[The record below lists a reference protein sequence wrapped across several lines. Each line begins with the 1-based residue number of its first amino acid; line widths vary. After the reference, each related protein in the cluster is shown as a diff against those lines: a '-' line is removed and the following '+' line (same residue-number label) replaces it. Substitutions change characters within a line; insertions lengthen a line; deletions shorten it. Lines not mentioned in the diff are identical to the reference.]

1 MASLNPVCRIRYGQ
15 WLSVLLGS
23 MFAVVS
29 SECLAASEVGGKP
42 EKSDVVVVYT
52 QPSGGF
58 TPVWVAYEAGL
69 FKKYGLNVKFQVLN
83 PQVAAQAVVAGEV
96 DFSTAGSELI
106 SARLKGARVKYFGG
120 TLQQLIFQMWGVKEI
135 TSIQQLRGKT
145 VAATTPRAAV
155 DAATR
160 ETLKKNGIIPDKEV
174 SILYVQTVPAVLIS
188 IITGKT
194 AAGTLS
200 APNTLKAREAGLN
213 LLADIGRLNIPGIQV
228 TYSATESYLKRNP
241 NTTYAFLKAIA
252 EGVLLAKTDPS
263 VAKKAIAKYAKIDDP
278 KMLDGTYDAF
288 APYWDNSLAVRPE
301 VIRAQFDYLDE
312 KEFPAARNTDP
323 REFFDNSFVENLE
336 KAGFFKGLG
345 LRR

>member
-1 MASLNPVCRIRYGQ
+1 MITRSRKNRLRRGLPIIVGSGLVLMSSLG
-15 WLSVLLGS
+15 
-23 MFAVVS
+23 F
-29 SECLAASEVGGKP
+29 AASDVGGRP
-42 EKSDVVVVYT
+42 EKTEIVVVYT

-69 FKKYGLNVKFQVLN
+69 FKKYGLNVKFQLLN

-106 SARLKGARVKYFGG
+106 SARLKGVPVKYFGG
-120 TLQQLIFQMWGVKEI
+120 TLQQLIFQMWGAKEI

-160 ETLKKNGIIPDKEV
+160 ETLKKNGIIPDKDV
-174 SILYVQTVPAVLIS
+174 KILYVQTVPAVLTS
-188 IITGKT
+188 VITGKT

-213 LLADIGRLNIPGIQV
+213 LLADIAKLNIPGIQV
-228 TYSATESYLKRNP
+228 TYSATEDYLKRNP

-252 EGVLLAKTDPS
+252 EGVLLAKRDPS

-278 KMLDGTYDAF
+278 KMLDGTYDTF
-288 APYWDNSLAVRPE
+288 APYWDNSLAVRAD
-301 VIRAQFDYLDE
+301 VIQAQFDYLDE
-312 KEFPAARNTDP
+312 KEFPGARNTDP
-323 REFFDNSFVENLE
+323 REFFDNSFAENLE
-336 KAGFFKGLG
+336 RSSFFQKIGFVK
-345 LRR
+345 

>member
-1 MASLNPVCRIRYGQ
+1 MIMGSGLVFMSSLG
-15 WLSVLLGS
+15 
-23 MFAVVS
+23 FA
-29 SECLAASEVGGKP
+29 AGDVGGRP
-42 EKSDVVVVYT
+42 EKSDVVIVYT

-58 TPVWVAYEAGL
+58 TPVWVAQEAGL
-69 FKKYGLNVKFQVLN
+69 FRKYGLNAKFQLLN

-106 SARLKGARVKYFGG
+106 SARLKGARVKYIGG
-120 TLQQLIFQMWGVKEI
+120 TLQQLIFQMWGAKEI

-160 ETLKKNGIIPDKEV
+160 ETLKKNGIIPDKDV
-174 SILYVQTVPAVLIS
+174 KILYVQTVPAVLTS
-188 IITGKT
+188 VMTGKT

-213 LLADIGRLNIPGIQV
+213 LLADMAKLNIPGIQV
-228 TYSATESYLKRNP
+228 TYSATENYLQRNP

-252 EGVLLAKTDPS
+252 EGVLLAKRDPS
-263 VAKKAIAKYAKIDDP
+263 VAKRAIAKYANIDDP
-278 KMLDGTYDAF
+278 KMLDGTYDTF
-288 APYWDNSLAVRPE
+288 APYWDKSLAVRAD
-301 VIRAQFDYLDE
+301 VIQAQFDYLDE
-312 KEFPAARNTDP
+312 KDFASARNTDP

-336 KAGFFKGLG
+336 RSGFFQKIGFVK
-345 LRR
+345 